1 MDAQDAA
8 LKLLTQQGFCDL
20 VVDARSDTPAA
31 LRKLVVEATDRDQ
44 INEPG
49 VELSGGCHAIIIL
62 AASQPAFT
70 LAFKLARKHGILI
83 QVSVPENGWQ
93 VDALD
98 LLFNDLHIRGSLYA
112 TAADAERM
120 LADAVK
126 FGVKVE
132 RRVFS
137 LDRVNEAVDSAREGG
152 KVVID
157 MAM

>member
-1 MDAQDAA
+1 MDARDTA
-8 LKLLTQQGFCDL
+8 LTLIKQQGFCDL

-31 LRKLVVEATDRDQ
+31 LRQLVVETTDRDQ

-49 VELSGGCHAIIIL
+49 VQLSGGCHAVLIL
-62 AASQPAFT
+62 AVSQPAFT
-70 LAFKLARKHGILI
+70 LAFKLARKHGMLV
-83 QVSVPENGWQ
+83 QVSVPEEGWQ

-98 LLFNDLHIRGSLYA
+98 LLFKDLHIRGSLYA

-126 FGVKVE
+126 FGIKVE

-137 LDRVNEAVDSAREGG
+137 LDRVNEAVDSAHEGG
-152 KVVID
+152 KIVID
-157 MAM
+157 MTL